1 MRIKNE
7 NNSQDYS
14 SYMHNII
21 TSLCEAL
28 DTSYSWKS
36 SSSCWISS
44 HMLIIWTLLGWM
56 DASSRNFA
64 WLHVILH
71 VVLLYIKWNPPLDLW
86 QLELSAT
93 HVELLDK
100 KKKPQQ
106 QPQTTLATSKAWC
119 TDIFSML

>member
-7 NNSQDYS
+7 NNSHDYS

-28 DTSYSWKS
+28 DTSFSWKS

-44 HMLIIWTLLGWM
+44 HMLIIGTLLGWM

-93 HVELLDK
+93 HVELLD
-100 KKKPQQ
+100 
-106 QPQTTLATSKAWC
+106 
-119 TDIFSML
+119 